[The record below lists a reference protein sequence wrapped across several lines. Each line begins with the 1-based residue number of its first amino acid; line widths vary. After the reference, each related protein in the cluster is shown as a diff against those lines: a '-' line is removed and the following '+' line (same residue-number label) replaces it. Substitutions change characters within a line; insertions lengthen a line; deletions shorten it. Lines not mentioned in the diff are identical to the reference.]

1 MTARALG
8 LIEVRGYLGAVVA
21 ADTALKA
28 ANVTLLNIE
37 TVKAGLNTVQLVGD
51 VSAVR
56 AAVDAALDVVQD
68 KPYYLTSHV
77 ISRLDDQTRQLFS
90 SRQDVGKTDVELV
103 PKEPVLSSSTE
114 LELPVGQAFSKY
126 RQEELERLKVVKLR
140 SMAYKEKKIGL
151 SKKEIKFGNKRLL
164 VEALMKIDRKES

>member
-51 VSAVR
+51 VSAVK
-56 AAVDAALDVVQD
+56 AAVDAAVDAVRD
-68 KPYYLTSHV
+68 KPYYLTSHL
-77 ISRLDDQTRQLFS
+77 IPRLDDQTRSLFSQRQLIENQASISRPEEPALS
-90 SRQDVGKTDVELV
+90 SRQ
-103 PKEPVLSSSTE
+103 E
-114 LELPVGQAFSKY
+114 LELQEVQPLSKY
-126 RQEELERLKVVKLR
+126 QQEELEKLKVVKLR
-140 SMAYKEKKIGL
+140 SMAYKEEEIGL

-164 VEALMKIDRKES
+164 VEALMKIDRKE